1 MFAPSTSLFGNTFV
15 PRHTRQSEYDYY
27 NYPRQTRQY
36 SENEYDDY
44 PAYYNPFNR
53 QHNRRHNAELLKIRE
68 QREKEEMR
76 RQQKRREALIERER
90 KLALQQQ
97 KARQVKIR
105 RHKLLMIRAN
115 MAARTIQ
122 HAWSEYCVRKEAK
135 LKLKQ
140 NEAALVITRAMRNF
154 GPIAEAKSI
163 AASLRELKEIAKKVE
178 EVDQSTALQK
188 KRGPGISLFEHTL
201 DKLVARVDFIDSYGS
216 ELVRAKRKQVVIRAN
231 QRTAEIQDLNTN
243 EVDILSEDSSQE
255 LNQESSEEQSED
267 NFVEM
272 DTETTEEDSNEIG
285 TNNIDVEMNDS
296 EQHDLEMREDHLED
310 TISHNPENTT
320 LKSKQFSKID
330 SLFNEVTQQIAEL
343 QDEKNSEELKH
354 MAKKLRLALQA
365 TEL

>member
-1 MFAPSTSLFGNTFV
+1 MFAPSSLFGNAFV
-15 PRHTRQSEYDYY
+15 PRQTRQSEYDYY
-27 NYPRQTRQY
+27 NYPRQTQQY
-36 SENEYDDY
+36 SGNEYDDY

-53 QHNRRHNAELLKIRE
+53 QHNRRHNTELLKIRE

-90 KLALQQQ
+90 KLVLQQQ
-97 KARQVKIR
+97 KARQEKIR
-105 RHKLLMIRAN
+105 QNKLFMIRAN

-188 KRGPGISLFEHTL
+188 KKGPGISLFEHTL

-216 ELVRAKRKQVVIRAN
+216 ELVRAKRKQVIIRAN
-231 QRTAEIQDLNTN
+231 QRTAEIQDLIN
-243 EVDILSEDSSQE
+243 EVDSLSEDSSQE

-267 NFVEM
+267 NYVEM
-272 DTETTEEDSNEIG
+272 DTETTQDDNDEIG

-343 QDEKNSEELKH
+343 QDKKNSEDLKH